1 MTELSAGLFRML
13 AGVGLFLLGMSFL
26 EESLRILAGRRFKL
40 FLKNQSSNRF
50 KAVIG
55 GTVVTAVLQSSSIV
69 NLMVLAL
76 VGGNV
81 LRLENALAIILGSN
95 IGTTLDSW
103 VVALVGFKF
112 SIEMLAFPMLG
123 IAGIL
128 KVLWAKGSTRHT
140 WALFFFGMGAVFA
153 GLEFMKTGFSGLARE
168 IDFSVIRDYPLV
180 FFLAAGVVLTALI
193 QSSYAMMAIALSA
206 VHAGAIEVM
215 PAIAVVLG
223 AEVGT
228 TIKLVMASLGDAGI
242 KRQVAYGNFIYNFL
256 IISAAFLL
264 MHQIRSLLI
273 WSGIADPMI
282 TLVAFQTLINIA
294 GAMLLLPFLTP
305 AAGWLTGKFPGG
317 KSTAAFIQ
325 NVPQGAG
332 DIGMDPFEKEA
343 HRFLLLTLDYIR
355 HAAHSRRTPSAEVP
369 ADFYKKS
376 VTEQYDYL
384 KTLHGEIHAWYI
396 GQTKLIQDET
406 VAEHADQL
414 ISAVRNIMFAAK
426 SIHDSASDIQQL
438 RNSSK
443 DEKYMLYDA
452 VKKEIYEFCQRAEEL
467 LEGKRINVFEELVA
481 FYDNIRKEY
490 GSQVSKLYADGVQLK
505 LNETE
510 ISTLINFS
518 RERFSGY
525 KSVVW
530 ALKDLLLDKKQA
542 AYFTELPG
550 FIR

>member
-1 MTELSAGLFRML
+1 ML

-40 FLKNQSSNRF
+40 FLKNQSSNKL
-50 KAVIG
+50 KAVMG
-55 GTVVTAVLQSSSIV
+55 GIVVSAVLQSSSIV

-112 SIEMLAFPMLG
+112 SIEALAFPMLG

-128 KVLWAKGSTRHT
+128 KVLWLKGSPRHT
-140 WALFFFGMGAVFA
+140 WAVFFFGLGAVFS
-153 GLEFMKTGFSGLARE
+153 GLEFMKNGFSGLARE
-168 IDFSVIRDYPLV
+168 IDFSVIHDYPLV
-180 FFLAAGVVLTALI
+180 FFLAAGLVLTTLI

-206 VHAGAIEVM
+206 VHAGAIEVL

-228 TIKLVMASLGDAGI
+228 TVKLVVASMGDSGV
-242 KRQVAYGNFIYNFL
+242 KRQVAYGNFIYNFAV
-256 IISAAFLL
+256 ISLAFIFIRHLHDLL
-264 MHQIRSLLI
+264 ELA
-273 WSGIADPMI
+273 GISDPMI
-282 TLVAFQTLINIA
+282 MLVSFQSLINFA
-294 GAMLLLPFLTP
+294 GALLFLPFLSI
-305 AAGWLTGKFPGG
+305 AAGWLNRKFPGG
-317 KSTAAFIQ
+317 KTSSAFIQ
-325 NVPQGAG
+325 DVPNGAG
-332 DIGMDPFEKEA
+332 DLGIDNFEKEA
-343 HRFLLLTLDYIR
+343 RRFLLLTLDYIK
-355 HAAHSRRTPSAEVP
+355 HAAHSRRSPSAEVSS
-369 ADFYKKS
+369 DFYKKT
-376 VTEQYDYL
+376 VADQYDFL
-384 KTLHGEIHAWYI
+384 KSLHGEIHTWYI
-396 GQTKLIQDET
+396 GQRKLFQEEP
-406 VAEHADQL
+406 VAEHADRL
-414 ISAVRNIMFAAK
+414 ISAVRNTMFAAK

-443 DEKYMLYDA
+443 DEKYLLYDA
-452 VKKEIYEFCQRAEEL
+452 VKKEIYEFCQRAEAL
-467 LEGKRINVFEELVA
+467 LEGKSINIFEDLVS
-481 FYDNIRKEY
+481 FYDQIRKDY
-490 GSQVSKLYADGVQLK
+490 GAQVSKLYADGVQMK
-505 LNETE
+505 LSETD

-525 KSVVW
+525 KSVAW
-530 ALKDLLLDKKQA
+530 ALKDLLLDKKEA